1 MGAQVSTNKQ
11 VIQTDIVTEAY
22 NSCPNIA
29 VSNTVNMQGVNF
41 RPDLNPNC
49 TGDTSFDISQTA
61 GVDAT
66 CVITSMQDSLAK
78 TLSTM
83 DAEALGG
90 LGFSGTSN
98 ILDIKNELSQ
108 KVENDCGNQSVTN
121 VADIKDTT
129 VTSCNMRVVQN
140 ASAKSSCTINSLQKI
155 ANDLEANSKS
165 KAQGSTLASL
175 LFGYGGIAS
184 IAMIIVVILIA
195 VLIYYSFSGGKN
207 EEKDTE
213 ENSEINDE
221 LSDTTDNTDID
232 TDDVDSKSS
241 PKDKDDDSLKGG
253 NSGRRVSKGMRYSL
267 IALLV
272 VLVIAA
278 FIYPAMRRNGN
289 NIKTI
294 NPENIGKFY
303 QTYNE
308 ANQMMKNMDRY
319 NMKSP
324 ITCNPGRGPRGLSEY
339 TNDPYRN
346 INYYNNLNDY
356 YKVSPYY

>member
-165 KAQGSTLASL
+165 KAQG
-175 LFGYGGIAS
+175 
-184 IAMIIVVILIA
+184 
-195 VLIYYSFSGGKN
+195 
-207 EEKDTE
+207 
-213 ENSEINDE
+213 
-221 LSDTTDNTDID
+221 
-232 TDDVDSKSS
+232 
-241 PKDKDDDSLKGG
+241 
-253 NSGRRVSKGMRYSL
+253 
-267 IALLV
+267 
-272 VLVIAA
+272 
-278 FIYPAMRRNGN
+278 
-289 NIKTI
+289 
-294 NPENIGKFY
+294 
-303 QTYNE
+303 
-308 ANQMMKNMDRY
+308 
-319 NMKSP
+319 
-324 ITCNPGRGPRGLSEY
+324 
-339 TNDPYRN
+339 
-346 INYYNNLNDY
+346 
-356 YKVSPYY
+356 